1 MPRVRIKDNKS
12 EIFDFI
18 RKKWVA
24 LTPEEQ
30 VRQYFLHF
38 LTEERGVAASHIAV
52 ERKIEVNSMPRR
64 FDIVV
69 FSGDGTPAMVVEC
82 KQPAVPLTQSVA
94 EQAARYNMT
103 LKAPFVAITNG
114 ESTFFFKVDFE
125 NEKVISLDDF
135 PEIQ

>member
-1 MPRVRIKDNKS
+1 MPKVRVRDGKS

-38 LTEERGVAASHIAV
+38 LTEERNIAASHIAV
-52 ERKIEVNSMPRR
+52 ERKIDVNGLPQR
-64 FDIVV
+64 FDILI
-69 FSGDGTPAMVVEC
+69 FSSDGKPAMVVEC
-82 KQPAVPLTQSVA
+82 KQPSVPLTQSVA
-94 EQAARYNMT
+94 EQAARYNKT

-114 ESTFFFKVDFE
+114 LSSLFFKIDFE
-125 NEKVISLDDF
+125 NEKVVSLDDF